1 MVKVGFATPSRR
13 RARWPKTPVGWLV
26 TCLLGLPVALLFLI
40 ALASLT
46 AGASYLGYLG
56 SRATVF
62 DTWGALHIVST
73 VLALIAVV
81 GTALAVWRLRMVT
94 ALLFG
99 ALALP
104 APFVIEG
111 SRCDTPASCQATGW
125 AALPSGAFDWQVR
138 IRPVMDPNEARAI
151 ASGALSRANSEDGPY
166 LEKRFGDHWIVST
179 IDDDGWPGA
188 HAVRIDTRTGRT
200 AFVACPQDRI
210 QCGME
215 RPTVSDGQRVYR
227 NAQLGL
233 SAVFPASL
241 PVCTTRYDDG
251 EPLGFHAM
259 VRAADIPCET
269 LDLSRE
275 MGIEVVR
282 WRRNGCTD
290 MENPSVPWRPL
301 TPETSKLF
309 RDQQLALGGF
319 PALACEV
326 REGDHT
332 SILFYASPPSGSDLG
347 ESYAAYVMTTSA
359 HLIEDIRA
367 FEVFLQNVRLGP
379 AAREQIG

>member
-1 MVKVGFATPSRR
+1 MVKVGSQLRPRR
-13 RARWPKTPVGWLV
+13 NKRLPKTPVGWLV
-26 TCLLGLPVALLFLI
+26 TCLLGLPVAVLFLG

-46 AGASYLGYLG
+46 AGASYLGYLA
-56 SRATVF
+56 SKATVF

-81 GTALAVWRLRMVT
+81 GTVIAAWRLRMGA
-94 ALLFG
+94 ALFFA

-104 APFVIEG
+104 ATFVIEG
-111 SRCDTPASCQATGW
+111 SRCDTPAGCQATGW
-125 AALPSGAFDWQVR
+125 AALPPGAFDWQVR
-138 IRPVMDPNEARAI
+138 IRPVTTQNDAWNI
-151 ASGALSRANSEDGPY
+151 AFDALLDANVDDSPFIA
-166 LEKRFGDHWIVST
+166 KRFGDHWIVST

-188 HAVRIDTRTGRT
+188 QAVRIETRTART
-200 AFVACPQDRI
+200 AFVPCPEDRI

-227 NAQLGL
+227 NVQLGL

-241 PVCTTRYDDG
+241 PVCTTRDDDG

-259 VRAADIPCET
+259 VRAPDIPCED
-269 LDLSRE
+269 LDQSRE
-275 MGIEVVR
+275 LGIGVVR

-290 MENPSVPWRPL
+290 LEDPSVPWRPL

-309 RDQQLALGGF
+309 RGQRLTLGGV

-326 REGDHT
+326 REGDH
-332 SILFYASPPSGSDLG
+332 IGIIVYASLGSGSDLA
-347 ESYAAYVMTTSA
+347 ESYAGYIGTTPA

-367 FEVFLQNVRLGP
+367 FEIFLQNVRLGP
-379 AAREQIG
+379 AAREQTG